1 MTRIAV
7 LDDYLDQFK
16 EYADWGSLPDSC
28 QVTFFTEHLGY
39 DEDKIAKALKEFDVI
54 VGVRERTPFPESQIA
69 KLPNLKLLITTGM
82 HNASF
87 DFKGAKKHDVVV
99 CGTKTMSH
107 PTIEHTW
114 ALILG
119 ATKFIPA
126 KDQAIRNG
134 AWHAGM
140 SVGLKD
146 KTLGVLGLGRLG
158 SQVAKIGQA
167 FGMNV
172 IAWSQNL
179 TQERCDEVGGV
190 QCVDKETLF
199 KDADVLTIHYKLSDR
214 SRGLISAN
222 EFGLMKPSAYL
233 VNTSRGPIIDE
244 QALIDALKNNA
255 IAGAAIDVFWVE
267 PLPTDHPIRK
277 LDNTVLTGHTG
288 YVMKE
293 NHELNFSSALEV
305 ITAWLNGSPINVM
318 E

>member
-1 MTRIAV
+1 MTRVAV
-7 LDDYLDQFK
+7 LDDYLDQFR
-16 EYADWGSLPDSC
+16 EYADWDSLPDC
-28 QVTFFTEHLGY
+28 EVTFFNDHLGY
-39 DEDKIAKALKEFDVI
+39 DEDAIAKALNGFEVI

-87 DFKGAKKHDVVV
+87 DFKGAKKHNVVV
-99 CGTKTMSH
+99 CGTKTFSH

-119 ATKFIPA
+119 ATKQIPA
-126 KDQAIRNG
+126 KDRALREGGWQ
-134 AWHAGM
+134 AGM

-158 SQVAKIGQA
+158 GQVATIGQA

-190 QCVDKETLF
+190 QLVDKETLF
-199 KDADVLTIHYKLSDR
+199 KQADVLTIHYKLSDR
-214 SRGLISAN
+214 SLGLIGAKELS
-222 EFGLMKPSAYL
+222 LMKPSAYL

-244 QALIDALKNNA
+244 QALLNALNKNT
-255 IAGAAIDVFWVE
+255 IAGAAIDVYWTE
-267 PLPTDHPIRK
+267 PLATDHPIRK
-277 LDNTVLTGHTG
+277 LKNTVLTGHTG

-293 NHELNFSSALEV
+293 NHELNFSNALEV
-305 ITAWLNGSPINVM
+305 INAWLNDSPINVIK
-318 E
+318 

>member
-7 LDDYLDQFK
+7 LDDYLNQFH
-16 EYADWGSLPDSC
+16 EFADWNSLPDEC
-28 QVTFFTEHLGY
+28 DVTFFNEHLGY
-39 DEDKIAKALKEFDVI
+39 DEATIAEELKDFDVI
-54 VGVRERTPFPESQIA
+54 LGVRERTPFPESQIA

-99 CGTKTMSH
+99 CGTKTLSH
-107 PTIEHTW
+107 PTVEHTW
-114 ALILG
+114 ALILA

-126 KDQAIRNG
+126 KDQAIKNG
-134 AWHAGM
+134 QWQAGM
-140 SVGLKD
+140 AVGLKD

-179 TQERCDEVGGV
+179 TQERGDEVGGV
-190 QCVDKETLF
+190 QCVDKETLL
-199 KDADVLTIHYKLSDR
+199 KEADVLTIHYKLSDR
-214 SRGLISAN
+214 SWGLIGKK
-222 EFGLMKPSAYL
+222 EFGAMKPSSYI

-244 QALIDALKNNA
+244 QALLNALKNKE
-255 IAGAAIDVFWVE
+255 IAGAAIDVFWKE
-267 PLPTDHPIRK
+267 PLPADHPIRK
-277 LDNTVLTGHTG
+277 LDNAVLTGHTG

-293 NHELNFSSALEV
+293 NHEVNFSNAIEV
-305 ITAWLNGSPINVM
+305 ITAWLNGNPINVI